1 MNDILDMLI
10 SLKPECE
17 FVGCENFIEEGF
29 LDSFDIV
36 LLTNMLEEKYNI
48 KIDALDILPENYA
61 NVDSIVAL
69 VIKSGGTL

>member
-17 FVGCENFIEEGF
+17 FEGCENFIEEGF